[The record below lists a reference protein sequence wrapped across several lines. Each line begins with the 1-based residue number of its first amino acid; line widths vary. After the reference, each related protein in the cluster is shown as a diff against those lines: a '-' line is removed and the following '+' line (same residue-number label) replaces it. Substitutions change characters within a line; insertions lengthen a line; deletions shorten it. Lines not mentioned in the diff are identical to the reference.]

1 MLRLTGDLTTL
12 KDGLA
17 RSLPPLVQAA
27 AVIPAATAALFWV
40 NRGFG
45 MVTLLG
51 LALSLAMIAVTA
63 GHLRKAHEAL
73 RNARARLA
81 ADMAERVPIAPE
93 LARLR
98 RRGRE
103 LSRLGKATARLRE
116 RSERRL
122 VWVEM
127 LRASPGVMTGALAT
141 FILHAGADRGLADG
155 ELAAA
160 LAALGL
166 LAYTLAELAEALDRL
181 LGWQVAREKLAS
193 ALKAQEPAAVS
204 EEGRVRLG
212 TRRISV
218 QLAFAAGVASPVR
231 LDLEPGARGAIRAK
245 DPARLVQCLTGKVV
259 DDRVRI
265 LVDDIPLH
273 RLSAGTLRRSIHVV
287 DTQPLLLKGSVR
299 RNLCLGLSERPTDE
313 NLLTTIEKAGLGAL
327 LQQFGGLNGSVPEGG
342 RSMTG
347 KDRTGLAILRAAV
360 QRAGLI
366 VVAASPGELPD
377 GAPAYLERTRSAVL
391 RVVPDVDAGAQIG

>member
-27 AVIPAATAALFWV
+27 AVIPAATAALSWV

-63 GHLRKAHEAL
+63 GHLRKAHDAL
-73 RNARARLA
+73 RNARTRLA

-93 LARLR
+93 LARLG

-141 FILHAGADRGLADG
+141 FILHAGADRGLAAG

-181 LGWQVAREKLAS
+181 LGWQVARGKLARV
-193 ALKAQEPAAVS
+193 LKTEEPAAMP

-218 QLAFAAGVASPVR
+218 QLAFAAGVTSPVR
-231 LDLEPGARGAIRAK
+231 LDLEPGARGAIRA
-245 DPARLVQCLTGKVV
+245 
-259 DDRVRI
+259 
-265 LVDDIPLH
+265 
-273 RLSAGTLRRSIHVV
+273 
-287 DTQPLLLKGSVR
+287 
-299 RNLCLGLSERPTDE
+299 
-313 NLLTTIEKAGLGAL
+313 
-327 LQQFGGLNGSVPEGG
+327 
-342 RSMTG
+342 
-347 KDRTGLAILRAAV
+347 
-360 QRAGLI
+360 
-366 VVAASPGELPD
+366 
-377 GAPAYLERTRSAVL
+377 
-391 RVVPDVDAGAQIG
+391 